1 SKLLEITKCNAYI
14 DKLMEAEKDYKNV
27 PSINPLFEITILKMT
42 SMIDKSVQS
51 KEREIIREKVANT
64 KFKEAAEPSHKEE
77 SPLIE
82 KEEPKKEREIVPSL
96 FDVVYD
102 ESKVNSSLLVP
113 KHVKIEDGFYVLNE
127 EQIIEVMVMAKKDIK
142 NQLLD
147 NWEQLA
153 TLNLHPEL
161 GKKVSLLVDAHPLVA
176 TKDILLIEED
186 LQIKSDKVNQIAS
199 QAELQKIVQLVFKK
213 RMFVFALTRRESV
226 NLQQKFINLKQVG
239 KLPKLESINLE
250 FEGR

>member
-1 SKLLEITKCNAYI
+1 
-14 DKLMEAEKDYKNV
+14 
-27 PSINPLFEITILKMT
+27 
-42 SMIDKSVQS
+42 
-51 KEREIIREKVANT
+51 
-64 KFKEAAEPSHKEE
+64 
-77 SPLIE
+77 
-82 KEEPKKEREIVPSL
+82 
-96 FDVVYD
+96 
-102 ESKVNSSLLVP
+102 VP

-161 GKKVSLLVDAHPLVA
+161 GKKVSLLIDAHPLVA